1 MSSQRSA
8 KTPILQKA
16 LEILELRSGSRQR
29 VLDIGCG
36 TGELLG
42 HVATVLGDG
51 AGLVGLDEREDAIL
65 EAKTAHSNIEFIRYQ
80 FHDRL
85 PFPDEQFHVVV
96 SVDAIE
102 CIQDKDALIG
112 EIHRVLKPRGKVLA
126 MHWDWDTQT
135 YNVSNR
141 NFARRAVWAFSDWKQ
156 PWMGDCDGQMGRK
169 LWGLFEGSKKFHGR
183 PEAVSLLETEYMAGR
198 YGFDRVQDM
207 AALVREGEV
216 DQTDYEA
223 LRKELSASSA
233 NGRYF
238 YSVTSFIYFGEKI

>member
-1 MSSQRSA
+1 MSSQRSD
-8 KTPILQKA
+8 KTPVFKKA
-16 LEILELRSGSRQR
+16 LEILDLRLGSRQH

-42 HVATVLGDG
+42 QVATVLGDG
-51 AGLVGLDEREDAIL
+51 SGLVGLDEREDAIL
-65 EAKTAHSNIEFIRYQ
+65 QAKTAHPNIEFIRYK

-96 SVDAIE
+96 SVDTIE
-102 CIQDKDALIG
+102 CIQNKDALIS
-112 EIHRVLKPRGKVLA
+112 EIHRVLKPRGKVFA

-135 YNVSNR
+135 YTVGNR

-156 PWMGDCDGQMGRK
+156 SWMGDCDGQMGRK

-183 PEAVSLLETEYMAGR
+183 PEAFSLLETEYMAGR
-198 YGFDRVQDM
+198 YGFDRVQEL
-207 AALVREGEV
+207 AALVGEAELDQEEYEGF
-216 DQTDYEA
+216 
-223 LRKELSASSA
+223 RKELSVSSA
-233 NGRYF
+233 KGQYF